1 MSALGAAVA
10 SGRLPGRVWMY
21 SNYHCNL
28 ACTYCLTESGPRVA
42 HRQLSAEAMIE
53 VGQQARE
60 LGFTDL
66 GVTGGEIFLV
76 PWMPDVLAEL
86 AQSLPVVALTN
97 GTLFSRRLLGRVEPL
112 AGLPIAL
119 QISLDRPDP
128 EINDAMRAPDNFRKV
143 VAAIPDLV
151 QRGIR
156 VRIATTVESIE
167 DTELD
172 RLCELHRGLGVPDD
186 DHIIRPIVRRG
197 RAVDHDLGV
206 PAGQP
211 DLPAELTITA
221 DGAFWSPFGPTVHGD
236 RPDTDLL
243 VTRTTRPLSV
253 PAQAL
258 LGLVEDRP
266 PGEDSTLN
274 IR

>member
-1 MSALGAAVA
+1 MSALRDAVA
-10 SGRLPGRVWMY
+10 SGQLPGRVWMY

-53 VGQQARE
+53 TGQQARE

-76 PWMPDVLAEL
+76 PWMPELLAEL

-128 EINDAMRAPDNFRKV
+128 DANDAMRAPDNFRKV
-143 VAAIPDLV
+143 VAAIPHL
-151 QRGIR
+151 
-156 VRIATTVESIE
+156 
-167 DTELD
+167 
-172 RLCELHRGLGVPDD
+172 
-186 DHIIRPIVRRG
+186 VRRG
-197 RAVDHDLGV
+197 
-206 PAGQP
+206 
-211 DLPAELTITA
+211 I
-221 DGAFWSPFGPTVHGD
+221 
-236 RPDTDLL
+236 
-243 VTRTTRPLSV
+243 
-253 PAQAL
+253 
-258 LGLVEDRP
+258 
-266 PGEDSTLN
+266 
-274 IR
+274 